1 MSFKESFLKLGSTI
15 ISPAQIVS
23 INLNFCDENNAG
35 VLVSLSNGEFYLF
48 ERQEAEIL
56 RRYFMLGSFATDLN
70 SLYGEVKNGGQQQ
83 W

>member
-15 ISPAQIVS
+15 ISPDQIVS